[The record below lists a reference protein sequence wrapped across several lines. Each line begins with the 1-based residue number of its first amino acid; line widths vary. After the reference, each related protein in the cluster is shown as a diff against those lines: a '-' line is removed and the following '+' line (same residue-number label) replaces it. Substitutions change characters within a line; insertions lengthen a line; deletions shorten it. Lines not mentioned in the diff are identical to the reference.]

1 MSPIPHPHASGNMWL
16 ARCDYVQKLIDP
28 ELFEGAM
35 NKVVYQN
42 ERSRRNGGEGC
53 IGRGRYSAEH
63 WIHSHPSIAACDLH
77 KDPNYVWLY
86 KGVPLH
92 NFEKELRAAPRFDLM
107 TYLIASVCRNSW
119 GLRVD
124 DRLGEYHSLYG
135 EEPSESWWGWKTY
148 NTAFTNNTA
157 SK

>member
-1 MSPIPHPHASGNMWL
+1 MGVAKKKSFKSVLINLATRLASN
-16 ARCDYVQKLIDP
+16 II
-28 ELFEGAM
+28 LFI
-35 NKVVYQN
+35 N
-42 ERSRRNGGEGC
+42 
-53 IGRGRYSAEH
+53 
-63 WIHSHPSIAACDLH
+63 
-77 KDPNYVWLY
+77 
-86 KGVPLH
+86 
-92 NFEKELRAAPRFDLM
+92 LM